1 MQRNIKEKRSERDKS
16 NIARQKRQ
24 AVVLAIHITTYVLY
38 EVNAIVF
45 VP

>member
-1 MQRNIKEKRSERDKS
+1 MERNIKEKKRERDKS
-16 NIARQKRQ
+16 NIARQKKQ
-24 AVVLAIHITTYVLY
+24 AVVLAIHITPYVLY